1 MRAAGLHNGAGWKG
15 TFQEM
20 RAQTVDIRESSG
32 RVLCCTIFRQGG
44 KKLLAKGHILS
55 DEDVQLLQTE
65 GLGQVWVTELEE
77 GEIGED
83 AAVSQVSAEM
93 GCGALDIR
101 LAAGGRANLFA
112 TENSCVLVDDELL
125 RQINCTASMVIS
137 TTPNFSFARPGQ
149 RIATVKSAPFAVH
162 SSQLETVTS
171 ILKERGPILQARAVR
186 NPAVAVLYT
195 DPLQGD
201 RARQLFEPVVRQRL
215 DRFGVSP
222 AFCLAVTEEEGA
234 VTRALQQLLRMNPT
248 CVLVASTTAPA
259 GPEDTIGQAMSRV
272 GCHMERFLAPVEPG
286 NLMLL
291 AYKDDIP
298 VLSAPGCF
306 RSAKPNVVDLVL
318 PPMLAR
324 YRVSGWEI
332 ACLGHGGLLG

>member
-1 MRAAGLHNGAGWKG
+1 MRAL
-15 TFQEM
+15 
-20 RAQTVDIRESSG
+20 TVDIRESTG
-32 RVLCCTIFRQGG
+32 RMLCCTIFRSGG
-44 KKLLAKGHILS
+44 KKLLSKGHTLS
-55 DEDVQLLQTE
+55 DEDVRLLETE
-65 GLGQVWVTELEE
+65 GLGQVWVTELED

-83 AAVSQVSAEM
+83 DAVGQVSTEM
-93 GCGALDIR
+93 GCGCLEIR
-101 LAAGGRANLFA
+101 LASGGRANLFA
-112 TENSCVLVDDELL
+112 TEDCCILVDDELL
-125 RQINCTASMVIS
+125 RQINCTGSMVIS
-137 TTPNFSFARPGQ
+137 TPPNFSFARAGQ
-149 RIATVKSAPFAVH
+149 RVATVKSAPFAVASAH
-162 SSQLETVTS
+162 LETVIS

-186 NPAVAVLYT
+186 QPQVAVLYT
-195 DPLQGD
+195 DPMSGD
-201 RARQLFEPVVRQRL
+201 RARQLFEPIVRQRL
-215 DRFGVSP
+215 DRLGISP
-222 AFCLAVTEEEGA
+222 AYALAVTEEEGA
-234 VTRALQQLLRMNPT
+234 VVKGLQHLLRANPT
-248 CVLVASTTAPA
+248 CVLIASTTAPA
-259 GPEDTIGQAMSRV
+259 GPDDCVGQAMTAV